1 MDLDAAHFGGLHRA
15 FAFSHQIA
23 IPKRS
28 PERLPRRIG
37 ALECAAVPERA
48 KPRKNPREGAFM
60 QTRSPPF
67 RADHVG
73 SLVRPP
79 ELVQARADYTA
90 GKKTAGEL
98 HAVEDS
104 AIRDA
109 VKLQQDVGLQCVT
122 DGEFRRTMWHIDF
135 YKGIGGFTPSGATN
149 QVPFHNKGGE
159 VPLTVED
166 VRVTGK
172 LRLDKIV
179 FADDFKY
186 LQSAADGAMPKL
198 TIPSPSVLH
207 RRMASSFVD
216 KDVYADMDTFWE
228 DLSDAYR
235 QEVVGLGKL
244 GCTYLQIDD
253 TSFATVCDPEQREH
267 ITKMGGDGERAHEYY
282 ISLINDAVSARPDG
296 MAITMH
302 TCRGNYKGAWFAE
315 GGYDYIAEAM
325 FNELNV
331 DGFFLEYDD
340 ERAGGFE
347 PLRFMPK
354 DKIAVLGL
362 VTTKSA
368 TLESKAD
375 ILRRIDEAAK
385 VIPLEQLCLSPQCGF
400 ASVVDGNTG
409 SIAEQRAK
417 LELIVE
423 IAGEVWA

>member
-1 MDLDAAHFGGLHRA
+1 M
-15 FAFSHQIA
+15 Q
-23 IPKRS
+23 RS
-28 PERLPRRIG
+28 R
-37 ALECAAVPERA
+37 
-48 KPRKNPREGAFM
+48 
-60 QTRSPPF
+60 PPF

-79 ELVQARADYTA
+79 ELVQARADHAA
-90 GKKTAGEL
+90 GKKTAAEL
-98 HAVEDS
+98 RAVEDA
-104 AIRDA
+104 AIKDA
-109 VKLQQDVGLQCVT
+109 VRLQQEVGLESVT
-122 DGEFRRTMWHIDF
+122 DGEFRRTFWHLDF
-135 YKGIGGFTPSGATN
+135 YKGIAGFTDTGGKN
-149 QVPFHNKGGE
+149 KVPFHNKAGDVPVE
-159 VPLTVED
+159 VDD

-172 LRLDKIV
+172 LHLDKVV
-179 FADDFKY
+179 FGEDFKF
-186 LQSAADGAMPKL
+186 LQSVADGATPKL

-207 RRMASSFVD
+207 RRMASSFID
-216 KDVYADMDTFWE
+216 EAAYDEMDRFWE
-228 DLSDAYR
+228 DLSEAYR
-235 QEVVGLGKL
+235 QEVVGLGKM

-267 ITKMGGDGERAHEYY
+267 ITKMGGDGEHAHEIY
-282 ISLINDAVSARPDG
+282 IALINDAVGARPDG
-296 MAITMH
+296 MSITVH
-302 TCRGNYKGAWFAE
+302 TCRGNYKGGWFAE

-362 VTTKSA
+362 LTTKSA
-368 TLESKAD
+368 ALEAKDD

-385 VIPLEQLCLSPQCGF
+385 VLPLEQLCLSPQCGF

-409 SIAEQRAK
+409 GIAEEKAK

-423 IAGEVWA
+423 IANEVWG